1 MKRKAK
7 EVGGRCN
14 FSFDRTFVLTKK
26 LSLPKFKFEFGEKV
40 TVKEVKNLTG
50 YVVSRSQHVTGRLSY
65 LVDFGM
71 TGLVY
76 NATEKSIKKFKN

>member
-1 MKRKAK
+1 MKRKVK
-7 EVGGRCN
+7 ELNGCSN
-14 FSFDRTFVLTKK
+14 FFDSTFVLTKK
-26 LSLPKFKFEFGEKV
+26 LSPPKFKFQFGEKV

-50 YVVSRSQHVTGRLSY
+50 FIVSRSQHITGRISY

-76 NATEKSIKKFKN
+76 NASERSVKKFKN